1 MQHPRPCHCVNI
13 FSVFYADVLYLVI
26 GFLFCFVLFCGRA
39 LIGGQWP
46 FFFSGKINLKL
57 LMKACTFLEL
67 QRPGVHE
74 AIIVQG
80 NVFLFH
86 GYLNNLH

>member
-1 MQHPRPCHCVNI
+1 MQPPRPCQCVNI
-13 FSVFYADVLYLVI
+13 FSVFYADA
-26 GFLFCFVLFCGRA
+26 LFFSGRA
-39 LIGGQWP
+39 LIGGQWS
-46 FFFSGKINLKL
+46 FFFSEKINLKL

-86 GYLNNLH
+86 GHLNNLH